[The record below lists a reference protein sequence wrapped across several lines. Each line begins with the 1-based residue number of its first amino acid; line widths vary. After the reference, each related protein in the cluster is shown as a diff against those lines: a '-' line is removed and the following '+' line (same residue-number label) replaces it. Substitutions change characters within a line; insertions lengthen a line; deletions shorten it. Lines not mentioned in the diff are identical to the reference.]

1 MIILENP
8 IQYSCPFNLHPA
20 TQICIERLKKQTDF
34 QYTMNE
40 TSTMPGVSLKSI
52 HIQNKVLHDRYMT
65 QFGFQHIFKPTSPGI
80 IWEYPQIVS
89 KDRAKHCFRYE
100 CTFVSTSK
108 SVSEALIFE
117 SVNPQYDE
125 KLFIQF
131 PEKYKIK
138 TFCVQILFWMSKQK
152 QKTICGLTDARMRA
166 SEKDL
171 PVWMNFCKPLEK
183 TCCMLLSQLW
193 KEQLQTKSVVSTR
206 PRLNHFHAAN
216 FLPVKHPKLHC
227 MPDFYLCLQLF
238 QWA

>member
-108 SVSEALIFE
+108 SVSEALILE

-138 TFCVQILFWMSKQK
+138 TFCVQILFWMPKQK
-152 QKTICGLTDARMRA
+152 QKKTIF
-166 SEKDL
+166 
-171 PVWMNFCKPLEK
+171 VHNIFCI
-183 TCCMLLSQLW
+183 CIFRGIQ
-193 KEQLQTKSVVSTR
+193 
-206 PRLNHFHAAN
+206 
-216 FLPVKHPKLHC
+216 
-227 MPDFYLCLQLF
+227 
-238 QWA
+238 